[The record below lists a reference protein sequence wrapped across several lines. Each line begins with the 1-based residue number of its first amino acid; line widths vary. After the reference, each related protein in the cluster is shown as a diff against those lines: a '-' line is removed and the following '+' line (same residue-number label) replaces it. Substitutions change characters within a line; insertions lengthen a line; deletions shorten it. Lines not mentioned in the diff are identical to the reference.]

1 MGFRGLIS
9 HLDKDPSLLTN
20 VRGLLTKAHT
30 PERFDQHFQDADFK
44 SSTISDAIALSSS
57 LTPGGLQHLF
67 NSIEHL
73 ARGLLDLGYF
83 VRCAIVKDRLF
94 HDDKMVLGAG
104 LVRAYLLENTVAKYP
119 RVVVTKD
126 VVDGLGWKNTDS
138 IDLTFVRRSKDGLYF
153 QHVLRFL
160 ELVKDK
166 QGEDRTRRLKWITR
180 VRDMIQQ
187 RLDEAIDDPTHYE
200 KVFWFADYFNA
211 VFGGVAG
218 AKLVEAPGLT
228 DAAKWG
234 A

>member
-160 ELVKDK
+160 ELVKDA
-166 QGEDRTRRLKWITR
+166 RRFIMSHTLAIEKSPLQVYTSALVFSPACSLIRGLFQREELKWITT
-180 VRDMIQQ
+180 Q
-187 RLDEAIDDPTHYE
+187 
-200 KVFWFADYFNA
+200 KVA
-211 VFGGVAG
+211 
-218 AKLVEAPGLT
+218 
-228 DAAKWG
+228 
-234 A
+234 